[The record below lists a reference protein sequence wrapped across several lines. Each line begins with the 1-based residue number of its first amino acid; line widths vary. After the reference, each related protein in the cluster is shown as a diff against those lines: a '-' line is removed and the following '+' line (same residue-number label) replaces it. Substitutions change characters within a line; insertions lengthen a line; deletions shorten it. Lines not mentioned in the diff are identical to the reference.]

1 MDRRIVLV
9 QHHCKLIRDVNAE
22 VTIYSKWQLRSS
34 VSKQVQLLSPFSF
47 FSIHI
52 TKTVLINVEHTFAK
66 LGKNSNTTMQ
76 TFWDERLIVFAAKK
90 FLLRYSD

>member
-1 MDRRIVLV
+1 
-9 QHHCKLIRDVNAE
+9 
-22 VTIYSKWQLRSS
+22 

-66 LGKNSNTTMQ
+66 LGKNSNTAIQ